1 MELDTLHFEPE
12 ELRQAVHES
21 GLADEF
27 DVSEPASLALC
38 ATACALVTAGYAAES
53 DQVFRDSLKGL
64 QLPASEQEQAFLF
77 GMAQYI
83 RSTVLESLEGA
94 AEQETFRQVTGARM
108 ELARNSWPMP
118 A

>member
-1 MELDTLHFEPE
+1 MTPE
-12 ELRQAVHES
+12 NLQFDPDELRQAILES

-27 DVSEPASLALC
+27 DVSEPVSLALC
-38 ATACALVTAGYAAES
+38 ATACALVTGGYSAES
-53 DQVFRDSLKGL
+53 DEAFLQWLKGL
-64 QLPASEQEQAFLF
+64 ELPASEQEQAFLF
-77 GMAQYI
+77 GMAQHI
-83 RSTVLESLEGA
+83 RSTVLDSLEGA